1 MVRVIVPD
9 GDREE
14 TDRPYEPLAM
24 ARVIHEKLMED
35 DPDRVIFRE
44 EQIGSVEVEKIGAD
58 FYKLKFGLHESN
70 VENEFEFMP
79 ARDAREGGTTL
90 QGTPLEQMGG
100 KAGELAS
107 ILKDALDTLP
117 FEFAELDA
125 ASMGHENLTSYE
137 FEYET
142 SFRRSDLENATFE

>member
-9 GDREE
+9 GEREE
-14 TDRPYEPLAM
+14 TDRPHEPLAM

-44 EQIGSVEVEKIGAD
+44 EGIGAVEVEKMGANL
-58 FYKLKFGLHESN
+58 YKVEFGVHESN
-70 VENEFEFMP
+70 VENKFEFMP
-79 ARDAREGGTTL
+79 ARDAAQGGTTL
-90 QGTPLEQMGG
+90 QGTPLEEMGG

-107 ILKDALDTLP
+107 ILKEAMDTLP

-142 SFRRSDLENATFE
+142 SFKRRDLENATFP